1 MSTHS
6 LSKRTILEEL
16 PGRLELDVMGPVG
29 VAEERRVVEV
39 IVAAIVENGT
49 RRSGHEAAARI
60 EEVVV

>member
-1 MSTHS
+1 MRTHS

-16 PGRLELDVMGPVG
+16 KLDVMEAVG
-29 VAEERRVVEV
+29 VAEESRVVEV